1 MRKKRHN
8 WFEKCAR
15 VPPKVVIHVHHVD
28 EEGFGGDVLPVFYLF
43 IFFSIIKN
51 TSSLSKSFIFLCI
64 MIVFLV
70 IFWPGRCIL
79 RTIQI
84 EEFNVKV
91 SKPIQVFSG
100 GTEHFSL
107 ECMTCLSSGFSG
119 LLMSSSSSFFIL
131 QCYSG
136 YCEHKTFRKLNIF
149 IERGKPEHQMTHL

>member
-1 MRKKRHN
+1 MATQLNYELYKASQHYEKKTSFN
-8 WFEKCAR
+8 WFEKCAN

-43 IFFSIIKN
+43 IFFSKKKI
-51 TSSLSKSFIFLCI
+51 SSLSKSFIFLCI

-91 SKPIQVFSG
+91 SKPI
-100 GTEHFSL
+100 
-107 ECMTCLSSGFSG
+107 
-119 LLMSSSSSFFIL
+119 
-131 QCYSG
+131 
-136 YCEHKTFRKLNIF
+136 
-149 IERGKPEHQMTHL
+149 

>member
-28 EEGFGGDVLPVFYLF
+28 EQGFGGDVLPVFYLF
-43 IFFSIIKN
+43 IFFSKKK

-91 SKPIQVFSG
+91 SKPIQVFSD

-107 ECMTCLSSGFSG
+107 ECMTCLSLGFSG
-119 LLMSSSSSFFIL
+119 LLMSSSSSFLYYNAI
-131 QCYSG
+131 QATVNTKHS
-136 YCEHKTFRKLNIF
+136 ES
-149 IERGKPEHQMTHL
+149 